1 MTLSTGTRIGVYE
14 VVGPLG
20 AGGMGEVYRAHDTR
34 LGRDVAIKL
43 LPASLAADADRL
55 ARFEREARL
64 LAALNHPNIAA
75 IYGVEEGAGV
85 TALVLELVEG
95 ETLAAALGR
104 QAAIRA
110 PGLRVAQALGI
121 ARQLIEALD
130 AAHERGIVHRDLKPA
145 NIAITPDGVVKV
157 LDFGLAKAGGGDAVD
172 DSRTHSP
179 TEIGPTMQGMLLGTA
194 AYMSPEQARGKVVD
208 KRTDIWA
215 FGCVLYEMLAGRRA
229 FAGDTVTDTLA
240 KILEREPDWSAL
252 PPSTPPA
259 VRRLIAR
266 CLEKDPKRRLR
277 DIGDSRTELEDAP
290 AAPPTPSPIAARPA
304 TRRTAA
310 ALAIAA
316 IAVAAAGIASSLWPR
331 PSARP
336 RPAQFTFTAPDGE
349 RLELGEDSSRAIP
362 SPDGS
367 RVAFNATNASGIS
380 AVWIRSVD
388 SVAAHRLAGTEQV
401 VGPTFWSPDG
411 RYLGFFAQGKLKKI
425 DPSGGP
431 ALNIATIQANLGAT
445 WGANNV
451 VVVAPVNRTVLHRVP
466 ATGGTPEPITTLN
479 AERKENSHRWPH
491 FLPDGRHFLFTA
503 RSDVKEN
510 NLIYV
515 GSVDSTEVKALVAAQ
530 SNAVYVPPGYL
541 VYARDATLMAQRFDV
556 DTLSPVGEAVPVATS
571 VSHSTASSSASFGAA
586 ADGSVLTYRPAI
598 TRGSVVAWYDRAG
611 TPGSPIGPERTYS
624 EVRLAPNEK
633 LATVVI
639 ADPDSGN
646 RDIWLLE
653 LTSGSLTRLT
663 TNPANDWQVAWT
675 PDSRQIAF
683 ASDRNGPS
691 SVYRKTIDAVDE
703 ELLLRIPGRGA
714 FPRDWSADGRLLAL
728 GIDSGT
734 GLAGIWALPLVG
746 DRTPFPLG
754 RSGVMENQPRLS
766 HDGRLIAF
774 ESDESGATEIYVAP
788 FGKMGR
794 RRVST
799 GGGMQPRWRADGRE
813 VFFTTMTGEVMAA
826 AVTGSEPLETAP
838 PVRLF
843 HGCGGAPTVAPPGSI
858 GQTWFEVAADGN
870 RFLLAC
876 AAGRASPIVVS
887 VDWAAS
893 LK

>member
-14 VVGPLG
+14 VVAPLG

-43 LPASLAADADRL
+43 LPAALAADPDRL
-55 ARFEREARL
+55 ARLEREARL
-64 LAALNHPNIAA
+64 LATLNHPNIAA
-75 IYGVEEGAGV
+75 IYGVEDGGGM
-85 TALVLELVEG
+85 TALILELVEG
-95 ETLAAALGR
+95 ETLAAALAR
-104 QAAIRA
+104 TSETRA
-110 PGLRVAQALGI
+110 PGLGVPHALAV
-121 ARQLIEALD
+121 ARQLVDALD

-145 NIAITPDGVVKV
+145 NIAITLDGVVKV
-157 LDFGLAKAGGGDAVD
+157 LDFGLAKAGGVDAAD
-172 DSRTHSP
+172 DALTHSP
-179 TEIGPTMQGMLLGTA
+179 TAVGPTMQGVLLGTA

-215 FGCVLYEMLAGRRA
+215 FGCVLFEMLSGRRA
-229 FAGDTVTDTLA
+229 FSGDTVTDTLA
-240 KILEREPDWSAL
+240 RILEREPDWSAL

-259 VRRLIAR
+259 VRRLVTR

-290 AAPPTPSPIAARPA
+290 VATPAAAPIAARPA
-304 TRRTAA
+304 MRRTAA
-310 ALAIAA
+310 ALATAA
-316 IAVAAAGIASSLWPR
+316 IAVAAAGIASSLWLR
-331 PSARP
+331 PPARP
-336 RPAQFTFTAPDGE
+336 RPAQFVFTAPDGE

-367 RVAFNATNASGIS
+367 RIAFNATNASGIS
-380 AVWIRSVD
+380 AVWIRRID

-401 VGPTFWSPDG
+401 VGPTFWSPDS
-411 RYLGFFAQGKLKKI
+411 RFLGFFAQGKLKKI

-451 VVVAPVNRTVLHRVP
+451 IVVAPVNRTVLHRVP

-479 AERKENSHRWPH
+479 AERRENSHRWPH

-515 GSVDSTEVKALVAAQ
+515 GSVDSKDVKALVAAQ
-530 SNAVYVPPGYL
+530 SNAIYVSPGYL

-556 DTLSPVGEAVPVATS
+556 ETLSPVGEAVPVAPS
-571 VSHSTASSSASFGAA
+571 VSHNTASSSAGFGAA
-586 ADGSVLTYRPAI
+586 ADGSVLTYRPAM

-611 TPGSPIGPERTYS
+611 TPGSPLGPERPYS

-653 LTSGSLTRLT
+653 LSSGSLARVT
-663 TNPANDWQVAWT
+663 TNPANDWQVAWA

-683 ASDRNGPS
+683 ASDRNGQS
-691 SVYRKTIDAVDE
+691 SVYRRTIDDVDE
-703 ELLLRIPGRGA
+703 ELLLRMPGRGA
-714 FPRDWSADGRLLAL
+714 FPRDWSADGRLLTL

-734 GLAGIWALPLVG
+734 GFAGIWALPLGG

-754 RSGVMENQPRLS
+754 RSGVREYDARLS
-766 HDGRLIAF
+766 PDDRLIAF
-774 ESDESGATEIYVAP
+774 ESDESGSSEIYVAP
-788 FGKMGR
+788 FGKPGR

-799 GGGMQPRWRADGRE
+799 GGGAQPRWKGDGRE
-813 VFFTTMTGEVMAA
+813 VFFTTMTGEVMGA
-826 AVTGSEPLETAP
+826 AVKGSEPLEIAA

-843 HGCGGAPTVAPPGSI
+843 RGCEGSPAAAPTGI
-858 GQTWFEVAADGN
+858 GQSWFEVAADGN

-876 AAGRASPIVVS
+876 VARRATSPIVVS